1 MILRNRE
8 EIARVEVCERFF
20 GLNNWPVP
28 LRRTVRPDPIRWQRF
43 RPDTVNGQESEERQN
58 EMRLIDVIP

>member
-1 MILRNRE
+1 SQCGQVVGTMILQNRE

-28 LRRTVRPDPIRWQRF
+28 LRKTG
-43 RPDTVNGQESEERQN
+43 GQCDRILSDGNVSVLTR
-58 EMRLIDVIP
+58 

>member
-1 MILRNRE
+1 MILQNRE

-28 LRRTVRPDPIRWQRF
+28 LRKTG
-43 RPDTVNGQESEERQN
+43 GQCDRILSDGNVSVLTR
-58 EMRLIDVIP
+58 